1 MRTLFWGTSAFAV
14 PSLRALLGEGFD
26 VVGVVTQPDRA
37 AGRSRSTLVPSPV
50 KEVAV
55 EEALPLFQ
63 PEKPRGDDFLNALRA
78 LEPEVSIVASYG
90 HILKQDVI
98 DLPAQGTLN
107 VHASLLPKFRGAAPI
122 QAAIRDGML
131 ETGVTI
137 MRMVLALDAGPIVL
151 QARTPVERD
160 ETAGELELR
169 LSELGALAL
178 IESLT
183 LLQVGQATERPQDD
197 AAATYAPKI
206 EREMARVNWQEG
218 CGVVARTIRAYDP
231 KPGAFTVH
239 RGGGGETLRRDGDR
253 RGRRQPRRAL
263 RHGARRRRRRHARH
277 LRRRRRARAP
287 GAAQRQQARDG
298 RRMVPRARREGGGP
312 VWQLRSRSSTPS
324 PTTRCWRATM
334 RWSACGR

>member
-1 MRTLFWGTSAFAV
+1 VRTLFWGTSSFAV

-55 EEALPLFQ
+55 EEALSLFQ

-137 MRMVLALDAGPIVL
+137 MRMVLSLDAGPIVL

-197 AAATYAPKI
+197 TAATYAPKI

-231 KPGAFTVH
+231 KPGAFTAH
-239 RGGGGETLRRDGDR
+239 RGAEVKLFGATETDEAGDSRDAPYGTVLAVGDAGMLVTCGDGAVRVHQVQPSGGKRVTAAEWFRGRGVRAGDR
-253 RGRRQPRRAL
+253 FG
-263 RHGARRRRRRHARH
+263 
-277 LRRRRRARAP
+277 
-287 GAAQRQQARDG
+287 
-298 RRMVPRARREGGGP
+298 
-312 VWQLRSRSSTPS
+312 S
-324 PTTRCWRATM
+324 
-334 RWSACGR
+334 